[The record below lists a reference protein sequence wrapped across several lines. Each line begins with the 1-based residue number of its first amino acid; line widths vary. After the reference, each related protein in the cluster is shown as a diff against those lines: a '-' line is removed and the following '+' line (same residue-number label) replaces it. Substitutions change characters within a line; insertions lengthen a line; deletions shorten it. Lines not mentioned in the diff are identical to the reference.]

1 MDINLM
7 ITSFPKLLDAT
18 VVTVKLL
25 SLSLFFGLFIGLLF
39 AILRLSK
46 NKIINKFAYGY
57 SYVFRGTPLLV
68 QIFIIYFGLGNI
80 EYFRST
86 FLWVVFKEP
95 YWCAIIAFALNTGAY
110 TSEILRSAFQTIKPG
125 FIEAGKSLG
134 ISNKIIF
141 YKIQIPI
148 AIRQSLP
155 AYGNEIILMMKGTS
169 LASTVTLMDF
179 DLMINSLPK
188 LLGATVVTLKLLS
201 ASLFFGLFIGLLFAV
216 LRLNKNKI
224 INKFAYTYSYVF
236 RGTPLLVQI
245 FIIYFGL
252 GQIEYFRSTFLW
264 VVFKEP
270 YWCAI
275 IAFALNTGA
284 YTSEIL
290 RSAFQTIKPG
300 LIEAGKS
307 LGISNKI
314 IFYKIQIPIAIRQS
328 LPAYGNEII
337 LMMKGTSLAST
348 VTLMDLTGVAKYIIS
363 TTFKP
368 IEVFIV
374 AGGIYLFMTFIIH
387 NVIKFLEKK
396 YSFN

>member
-1 MDINLM
+1 MDLELM
-7 ITSFPKLLDAT
+7 INSFPKLLSAAVIT
-18 VVTVKLL
+18 LKLL
-25 SLSLFFGLFIGLLF
+25 SVSLIIGLLIGLFF
-39 AILRLSK
+39 AILRLNK
-46 NKIINKFAYGY
+46 NIFINKFAYGY

-68 QIFIIYFGLGNI
+68 QIFIIYFGLG
-80 EYFRST
+80 
-86 FLWVVFKEP
+86 
-95 YWCAIIAFALNTGAY
+95 
-110 TSEILRSAFQTIKPG
+110 
-125 FIEAGKSLG
+125 
-134 ISNKIIF
+134 
-141 YKIQIPI
+141 
-148 AIRQSLP
+148 
-155 AYGNEIILMMKGTS
+155 
-169 LASTVTLMDF
+169 
-179 DLMINSLPK
+179 
-188 LLGATVVTLKLLS
+188 
-201 ASLFFGLFIGLLFAV
+201 
-216 LRLNKNKI
+216 
-224 INKFAYTYSYVF
+224 
-236 RGTPLLVQI
+236 
-245 FIIYFGL
+245 
-252 GQIEYFRSTFLW
+252 QIEYLRSTVLW
-264 VVFKEP
+264 VILKEP

-368 IEVFIV
+368 VEVFIV

-387 NVIKFLEKK
+387 NVIKYLEKK
-396 YSFN
+396 YSFSQ

>member
-1 MDINLM
+1 MDLDLM
-7 ITSFPKLLDAT
+7 ITSF
-18 VVTVKLL
+18 
-25 SLSLFFGLFIGLLF
+25 
-39 AILRLSK
+39 
-46 NKIINKFAYGY
+46 
-57 SYVFRGTPLLV
+57 
-68 QIFIIYFGLGNI
+68 
-80 EYFRST
+80 
-86 FLWVVFKEP
+86 
-95 YWCAIIAFALNTGAY
+95 
-110 TSEILRSAFQTIKPG
+110 
-125 FIEAGKSLG
+125 
-134 ISNKIIF
+134 
-141 YKIQIPI
+141 
-148 AIRQSLP
+148 
-155 AYGNEIILMMKGTS
+155 
-169 LASTVTLMDF
+169 
-179 DLMINSLPK
+179 PK

-201 ASLFFGLFIGLLFAV
+201 ASLFFGLFLGLFFAI
-216 LRLNKNKI
+216 LRLNKNI
-224 INKFAYTYSYVF
+224 FINRFAYGYSYIF

-252 GQIEYFRSTFLW
+252 GQIEYLRSTVLW
-264 VVFKEP
+264 VILKEP

-368 IEVFIV
+368 VEVFIV

-387 NVIKFLEKK
+387 NVIKYLEKK
-396 YSFN
+396 YSFSQ